1 MSDDCDETT
10 GIPGQDLQNVP
21 KIIKN
26 NVRPASLHKVTRFN
40 VLSMSLKSEIP
51 YLPDKRWERTC
62 SLKQNLLIFNVTSTE
77 SDTKSD
83 NGNTSNVSILESL
96 L

>member
-1 MSDDCDETT
+1 MTVHVITHQGFQGKTCKTFQKSSITLSALLLCT
-10 GIPGQDLQNVP
+10 V
-21 KIIKN
+21 
-26 NVRPASLHKVTRFN
+26 HKVTRFN
-40 VLSMSLKSEIP
+40 VLSMGEVP
-51 YLPDKRWERTC
+51 YLPDKRLERTC
-62 SLKQNLLIFNVTSTE
+62 SLKLNLFNVTSTE